1 MNSNLDSYLAE
12 VVDNNTAALR
22 DGKVSLARS
31 LPGFVCRELEVINN
45 RFVDSSDP
53 FMTSYRAL
61 RRIQRIAHPPIPR
74 KIEFESAVYLKEGI
88 VDCIFP
94 NSAVTIFIIGDTNGD
109 KRFSYNCYRLL
120 KTFGDRYQIHSF
132 ICNPD
137 LIGTRFGRHE
147 EVQPGWG
154 GETSYG
160 DQLYYHA
167 AEWTELGEM
176 LQLISEKRGNRQI
189 LVVVD
194 IDGTY
199 LCPRPAQY
207 SRIDEARKEA
217 IIAVCGDIFERST
230 FDPHSEDQVT
240 KLKVSYHDASQTAFS
255 MTYEDQDLTMLI
267 ALGLYTG
274 IIDKNDTL
282 LNPTG
287 SIGFTVPIEWLEY
300 ASFLIDNNPEWEY
313 PLRQLRALYTRCA
326 DTIKDGSPS
335 AFFEFRRMEERILA
349 SWAADG
355 EAKLNSKVTEFIRD
369 CAQERAVTIAF
380 TDYPNASLGLYSTS
394 SPAYTATA
402 LPDAFINTPI
412 GLMD

>member
-1 MNSNLDSYLAE
+1 MNSNLDSYLAD

-22 DGKVSLARS
+22 DGRVSLARS

-74 KIEFESAVYLKEGI
+74 KIEFESVVYLKEGVI
-88 VDCIFP
+88 DCIFP
-94 NSAVTIFIIGDTNGD
+94 NSQVTLFLVGDTDSD
-109 KRFSYNCYRLL
+109 KRFSYNCYRLF
-120 KTFGDRYQIHSF
+120 KTFGSRFRIYSF

-137 LIGTRFGRHE
+137 LIGTRFGLHE
-147 EVQPGWG
+147 EVQPGWS
-154 GETSYG
+154 ETIFG
-160 DQLYYHA
+160 DRLYYHA
-167 AEWTELGEM
+167 TEWTELGEL
-176 LQLISEKRGNRQI
+176 LQLISGESDRRQV

-199 LCPRPAQY
+199 LCPRPDHY
-207 SRIDEARKEA
+207 YRIDEARNEA

-230 FDPHSEDQVT
+230 FDPHSEELVS
-240 KLKVSYHDASQTAFS
+240 KLKMSYHDASQTLFS
-255 MTYEDQDLTMLI
+255 KAYEDQDLTMLI
-267 ALGLYTG
+267 ALGLYAG
-274 IIDKNDTL
+274 IIHKSDPL
-282 LNPTG
+282 LNPTNN
-287 SIGFTVPIEWLEY
+287 IGFTAPIEWLEY
-300 ASFLIDNNPEWEY
+300 ASFLIDNNPDWEY

-335 AFFEFRRMEERILA
+335 AFVEFRRKEERILA
-349 SWAADG
+349 SWAANG
-355 EAKLNSKVTEFIRD
+355 TATLNRSVTQFIRD

-394 SPAYTATA
+394 TPACTATA
-402 LPDAFINTPI
+402 LPDALINTP
-412 GLMD
+412 LVLVN

>member
-45 RFVDSSDP
+45 KFVDSSDP

-61 RRIQRIAHPPIPR
+61 RRIQRIARPPIPR
-74 KIEFESAVYLKEGI
+74 KIEFESVVYLKEGVI
-88 VDCIFP
+88 DCIFP
-94 NSAVTIFIIGDTNGD
+94 NSQVTLFLIGDTNGD
-109 KRFSYNCYRLL
+109 KRFSYNCYRLF
-120 KTFGDRYQIHSF
+120 KTFGSRYRIHSF

-137 LIGTRFGRHE
+137 LIGARFGRDE
-147 EVQPGWG
+147 EVQPGWS
-154 GETSYG
+154 ETRYG
-160 DQLYYHA
+160 DRLYYHA
-167 AEWTELGEM
+167 TEWAELDEF
-176 LQLISEKRGNRQI
+176 LQLISEERGKGQV

-194 IDGTY
+194 VDGTY
-199 LCPRPAQY
+199 LCPRPSYY

-230 FDPHSEDQVT
+230 FDPHSEEQVE
-240 KLKVSYHDASQTAFS
+240 KLKMSYHDASRTTFS
-255 MTYEDQDLTMLI
+255 KAYEDQDLTMLI
-267 ALGLYTG
+267 ALGLYAG

-287 SIGFTVPIEWLEY
+287 NIGFTVPIEWLEF

-335 AFFEFRRMEERILA
+335 AFVEFRRKEERILA

-355 EAKLNSKVTEFIRD
+355 KAKLNRNVTQFIRD
-369 CAQERAVTIAF
+369 CARERAVTIAF

-402 LPDAFINTPI
+402 LPDAFINIP
-412 GLMD
+412 LDLVD